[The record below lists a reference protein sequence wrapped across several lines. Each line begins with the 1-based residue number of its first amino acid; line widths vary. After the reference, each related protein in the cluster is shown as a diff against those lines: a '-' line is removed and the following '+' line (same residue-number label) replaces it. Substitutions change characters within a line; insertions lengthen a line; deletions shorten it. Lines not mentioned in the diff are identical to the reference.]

1 MKQEQVKDESYK
13 LTQEYMTLWN
23 EVKKFDD
30 LPWTESVY
38 TDEIL
43 SKYRLLMT
51 YPIYSKLD
59 MPKAL
64 IGKML
69 DNFICSNG
77 QMQYVVDLIKQHSWK
92 PFLFTGKPGCGKTHL
107 AIGAMVKS
115 MADNKRKD
123 GKYDTAEAIFL
134 RIKAH
139 NGCESEVVDNY
150 SNFSILVID
159 ELEAD
164 KITAF
169 NDNSIRGVFQEII
182 RRRDLNKLQTII
194 VGNNPLEVR
203 KIIGDNG
210 YSRISG
216 VGEIFE
222 LNGENWKDYR
232 PKLKVEL
239 NKDGNTPF

>member
-1 MKQEQVKDESYK
+1 MKNEPVKDESYK
-13 LTQEYMTLWN
+13 QTQEYIKLWN
-23 EVKKFDD
+23 EVKKFDN
-30 LPWTESVY
+30 LPWTETVY

-51 YPIYSKLD
+51 YPIYSRLD
-59 MPKAL
+59 MPKAF

-69 DNFICSNG
+69 DNFTCFNP

-92 PFLFTGKPGCGKTHL
+92 PFLFTGAPGCGKTHL

-123 GKYDTAEAIFL
+123 GKYDTAESIFL

-139 NGCESEVVDNY
+139 NGCENEVVDNL
-150 SNFSILVID
+150 SSFAILVID
-159 ELEAD
+159 ECEAE

-169 NDNSIRGVFQEII
+169 SDNSIKGVFQEII

-194 VGNNPLEVR
+194 IGNNPLEVK

-210 YSRISG
+210 YSRING

-222 LNGENWKDYR
+222 LNGDNWKDYR
-232 PKLKVEL
+232 PKIKKEA
-239 NKDGNTPF
+239 NTADTPF